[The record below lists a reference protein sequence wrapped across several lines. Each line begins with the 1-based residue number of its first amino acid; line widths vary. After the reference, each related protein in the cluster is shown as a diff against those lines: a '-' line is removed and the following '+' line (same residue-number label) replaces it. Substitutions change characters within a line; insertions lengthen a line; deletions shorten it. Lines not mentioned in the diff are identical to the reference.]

1 MARRAVPD
9 MGLLAGVRFLRA
21 ARAGRKIGD
30 GRLEAVF
37 TAAVADPFRSAG
49 TSAHGAQYGE
59 FYPITI
65 HSSGGTSM
73 SGRNPL
79 SIRKAAVAGV
89 LAAAMLLT
97 GMTLHHGWANY
108 HQDVALT
115 YRGVI
120 TANDIGNPHT
130 YIDLRVH
137 EREWTE
143 PRGANYDA
151 VEEWN
156 VVLAPLTRMRNRGMT
171 DNSMLD
177 VGDTVT
183 VVGYPHRTVE
193 REMRAE
199 RIIIGDVRIELR

>member
-1 MARRAVPD
+1 MR
-9 MGLLAGVRFLRA
+9 G
-21 ARAGRKIGD
+21 
-30 GRLEAVF
+30 
-37 TAAVADPFRSAG
+37 
-49 TSAHGAQYGE
+49 Q
-59 FYPITI
+59 
-65 HSSGGTSM
+65 
-73 SGRNPL
+73 NPR
-79 SIRKAAVAGV
+79 SIRKAAVAV
-89 LAAAMLLT
+89 AAAAVLLLT

-108 HQDVALT
+108 HQDIELT

-137 EREWTE
+137 HREWKDE
-143 PRGANYDA
+143 RAAAYDG

-171 DNSMLD
+171 DNSMLA
-177 VGDTVT
+177 VGDTVS
-183 VVGYPHRTVE
+183 VVGYPHRRVE